1 MRHVTKVDLAVFIG
15 FPILIGLV
23 LGANQTRAG
32 AFLPWHLSIAYWV
45 IISLATWLTLAL
57 ATWICDRAL
66 RPWTPPS
73 WIIWLIGGILGSI
86 AARYV
91 IYVTASAFHPM
102 MTNAELR
109 TMPPIVFDA
118 AFARYYMTNWSA
130 ILAMW
135 IAACWVRYVVRAKSL
150 ELGVLDE
157 RLPSEAPNQ
166 ASSATLPSLFLRL
179 PHSIGNDIIAL
190 HSQDHYLQVF
200 TKLGDALILGRLSDA
215 IEACNNNGIIGSRI
229 HRSWWVAH
237 AAVSKSEV
245 QGRKIFVLLE
255 NGIKIPV
262 SQSYKELARR
272 VGLLTD
278 DIHKN
283 MLST

>member
-1 MRHVTKVDLAVFIG
+1 MK
-15 FPILIGLV
+15 
-23 LGANQTRAG
+23 
-32 AFLPWHLSIAYWV
+32 
-45 IISLATWLTLAL
+45 
-57 ATWICDRAL
+57 
-66 RPWTPPS
+66 
-73 WIIWLIGGILGSI
+73 
-86 AARYV
+86 
-91 IYVTASAFHPM
+91 
-102 MTNAELR
+102 
-109 TMPPIVFDA
+109 
-118 AFARYYMTNWSA
+118 
-130 ILAMW
+130 
-135 IAACWVRYVVRAKSL
+135 
-150 ELGVLDE
+150 
-157 RLPSEAPNQ
+157 
-166 ASSATLPSLFLRL
+166 
-179 PHSIGNDIIAL
+179 
-190 HSQDHYLQVF
+190 VF